1 MKFATPFD
9 RIPQPAEAGGG
20 RRLVETVGYVPAE
33 KQIKNLLEAGKRLK
47 DWRSNQF
54 DFPNGKIDESF
65 SDPTRAGNFDLA
77 DATILGMQTEQSIK
91 IVQEKQL
98 EAKKEAERIEA
109 EEKAAYEAWKASQ
122 TAIEAP

>member
-9 RIPQPAEAGGG
+9 RVPQPAEAGGG
-20 RRLVETVGYVPAE
+20 RRLVETAGYISAE
-33 KQIKNLLEAGKRLK
+33 RQINNLISAGKRLK

-54 DFPNGKIDESF
+54 DFPDGKIDESF

-77 DATILGMQTEQSIK
+77 DATMLGMKTEQSIK

-98 EAKKEAERIEA
+98 ELKKEAERIEA